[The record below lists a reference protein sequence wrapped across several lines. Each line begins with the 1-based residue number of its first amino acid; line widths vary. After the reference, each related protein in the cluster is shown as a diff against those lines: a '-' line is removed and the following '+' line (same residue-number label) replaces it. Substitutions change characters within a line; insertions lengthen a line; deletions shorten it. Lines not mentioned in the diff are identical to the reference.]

1 MSNIHKTNAEFKSGE
16 RVICNGNNESYILG
30 YYTNDIVE
38 VRLWRGQKHIG
49 DVIAHED
56 DLIKVINHED

>member
-1 MSNIHKTNAEFKSGE
+1 MSNANKTNARFKVGDK
-16 RVICNGNNESYILG
+16 VICNKNKESYILG

-56 DLIKVINHED
+56 DLIKVQTQ